1 MDEIKS
7 EEKSKK
13 GKKKDY
19 ESIIKEKE
27 KQIQLLLEVA
37 YTRFSGHKLTC

>member
-7 EEKSKK
+7 EEKIMK

-19 ESIIKEKE
+19 EAIIKEKE
-27 KQIQLLLEVA
+27 KQIQLLPEENQIL
-37 YTRFSGHKLTC
+37 